1 MRIGVGLP
9 NTIPGT
15 PGPRLIEWASHAEEL
30 GFSTLATIGRLVFP
44 TYDELQALTAAAA
57 VTERIGLLSNVTIG
71 PVYDRALLA
80 KRAAG
85 LDQISGGRFVLGLA
99 TGWRE
104 EDYVVAGKPHAGRG
118 KRLDADVEYMQRA
131 WRGELVEGATKRLTP
146 VPTNGESVPLIF
158 GGTAPAAFERAARYG
173 IGWTAGGA
181 SPDDVTGFFESARAA
196 WAAAGRE
203 AAPRLWALTYF
214 VLGAGGRE
222 TATAYLSDYYGD
234 WGPGMAQGIPAD
246 AEGIRGAVD
255 AFAASGADELI
266 FDPVS
271 SDLAQLDLL
280 AEALSDRLGTNVAAQ

>member
-15 PGPRLIEWASHAEEL
+15 PGQRLVEWARHAEAL
-30 GFSTLATIGRLVFP
+30 GFSTLATVGRLVFP

-57 VTERIGLLSNVTIG
+57 VTERIGLFSNLTIG

-80 KRAAG
+80 KQAAG

-104 EDYVVAGKPHAGRG
+104 EDYIVAGKPYAGRG
-118 KRLDADVEYMQRA
+118 KRLDADIEYMQRA
-131 WRGELVEGATKRLTP
+131 WRGELVEGATKKLTP
-146 VPTNGESVPLIF
+146 TPTNGESVPLAF
-158 GGTAPAAFERAARYG
+158 GGNVAAAFERAARYG
-173 IGWTAGGA
+173 VGWTAGGA
-181 SPDDVTGFFESARAA
+181 SPDDVTGMFETARAA
-196 WAAAGRE
+196 WATAGRE
-203 AAPRLWALTYF
+203 GPPRLWALTYF
-214 VLGAGGRE
+214 ALGEGGRD

-234 WGPGMAQGIPAD
+234 WGPGMAQQIPAD
-246 AEGIRGAVD
+246 ADGIRWAAD
-255 AFAASGADELI
+255 AFEAAGADELI

-280 AEALSDRLGTNVAAQ
+280 ADALGARLRA